1 MIMNAAV
8 IVCSDKGAKG
18 LRVDT
23 SGEYIKDF
31 LITKKFE
38 VLEKVII
45 TDDLDTIKNKLL
57 YYTDEI
63 KIDLIITTGGT
74 GFSPRDNTPEAT
86 KEVIKREIP
95 GIGEMLR
102 AESYKVTPRAYLS
115 RGISGIRNRT
125 LIINLPGSLKAVK
138 ENLSFLDDVLGHG
151 LKILKLVD
159 TECGV

>member
-1 MIMNAAV
+1 MFNAVV
-8 IVCSDKGAKG
+8 IVCSDKGSKG
-18 LRVDT
+18 LRIDT
-23 SGEYIKDF
+23 SGEYIKEF
-31 LITKKFE
+31 LIEKKFD
-38 VLEKVII
+38 VLEKVMISDELDII
-45 TDDLDTIKNKLL
+45 KDTLLHFVDDVKV
-57 YYTDEI
+57 
-63 KIDLIITTGGT
+63 DLIITTGGT

-86 KEVIKREIP
+86 KAVIKREVP

-102 AESYKVTPRAYLS
+102 AESFKVTPRAYLS

-159 TECGV
+159 TDCGV

>member
-1 MIMNAAV
+1 MFNAVV
-8 IVCSDKGAKG
+8 IVCSDKGSKG

-23 SGEYIKDF
+23 SGEYIKEF
-31 LITKKFE
+31 LIEKKFD
-38 VLEKVII
+38 VLEKEMIS
-45 TDDLDTIKNKLL
+45 DDLDTIKDKLL
-57 YYTDEI
+57 YYTDEV
-63 KIDLIITTGGT
+63 KVDLIITTGGT

-86 KEVIKREIP
+86 KEVIKREVP

-138 ENLSFLDDVLGHG
+138 ENLSYLGDVLGHG

>member
-1 MIMNAAV
+1 MFNAAV

-23 SGEYIKDF
+23 SGEYIKEF
-31 LITKKFE
+31 LTDKKFE

-63 KIDLIITTGGT
+63 EVDLIITTGGT

-86 KEVIKREIP
+86 KEVIMREVP

-102 AESYKVTPRAYLS
+102 AESYKITPRAYLS

-125 LIINLPGSLKAVK
+125 LIINLPGSLNAVK
-138 ENLSFLDDVLGHG
+138 ENLSFLGDVLNHG

-159 TECGV
+159 TECG